1 MGAMSDERRVPRA
14 WGYAAGW
21 LVAAALAV
29 AVGVLAVTSL
39 GASIRDRGP
48 VVTEAVRDAQVDAEG
63 ELTPAA
69 DATAVRETFTDDFGS
84 FAVECRDAVAY
95 GLRVE
100 PAAGWRTVSYDRG
113 PDDDVDAV
121 LARRAESVE
130 IEVFCNRGRPAIGEV
145 ERNTLPEDDD

>member
-1 MGAMSDERRVPRA
+1 MSDERRVPRA

-21 LVAAALAV
+21 LTAAVLAV
-29 AVGVLAVTSL
+29 AVGVLAVSSL

-48 VVTEAVRDAQVDAEG
+48 VVTEAQVDAEG
-63 ELTPAA
+63 QLTPAP

-84 FAVECRDAVAY
+84 FVVECRDAVAY
-95 GLRVE
+95 GLSVE
-100 PAAGWRTVSYDRG
+100 PAPGWRTVSYDRG

-130 IEVFCNRGRPAIGEV
+130 IEVFCNRGRPALGEV
-145 ERNTLPEDDD
+145 ERNTLPDDD